1 MTEPTRIAPYTLE
14 LTLDEAQ
21 GLLWLASRYGYAEGL
36 WNCTEVQEDESGNI
50 TGFRIA
56 MTEAAAWEFRDA
68 VEAEDGWLPCC
79 GGTLAEKIAAL
90 LERIV

>member
-1 MTEPTRIAPYTLE
+1 MEPARIAPYTLE

-21 GLLWLASRYGYAEGL
+21 AVTWLADRYSYAQHLYE
-36 WNCTEVQEDESGNI
+36 
-50 TGFRIA
+50 A
-56 MTEAAAWEFRDA
+56 MRRTEAGYQVALTEPDAWAFRDA

-79 GGTLAEKIAAL
+79 GGTLADKITAL